1 MHAFPPPIDPSYV
14 PSVSLTKVPA
24 RTPTEDIIAILER
37 DGGVILTGLVSRQD
51 LAAVNDELE
60 PYVQKAKADE
70 THAAYDLVPN
80 QTVMVPGV
88 VGKSP
93 TIARIAEF
101 NDVIDRV
108 RTAILQKKCT
118 ATWEDRTE
126 EFAIGPLLNSSLT
139 YHIGY
144 GGPRQR
150 LHRDDM
156 IHGIYHHAGE
166 YSLSRET
173 MLGFMIAGSKTTRE
187 NGATMAIPGS
197 HKWDHARVP
206 KVEEVCFAGK
216 PEFYFLLPS
225 YEATQG
231 LNTILAV
238 KKNEIFLTNV
248 NNLEMEPGSAFV
260 FLGTVYHGAGH
271 NSVPDQ
277 VRKVYGLFF
286 IPGTLRPEENQFLAI
301 PRSKVLGMSEKMLS
315 LLGYKKPD
323 TWLGIVNNGDPAENL
338 AEVLKMANS

>member
-14 PSVSLTKVPA
+14 PSVSLTKIPA
-24 RTPTEDIIAILER
+24 TAPTEDIIAVLKR
-37 DGGVILTGLVSRQD
+37 DGGLILTDLVSSQD
-51 LAAVNDELE
+51 IAAVNDELE
-60 PYVQKAKADE
+60 PYVQKAKAD

-93 TIARIAEF
+93 TMAKIAEF
-101 NDVIDRV
+101 EVIDEL
-108 RTAILQKKCT
+108 RTVTLQKKCT
-118 ATWEDRTE
+118 ATWEDRIE
-126 EFAIGPLLNSSLT
+126 EFSIGPLLNSSLT
-139 YHIGY
+139 YHMSY

-156 IHGIYHHAGE
+156 IHGIHHGGE
-166 YSLSRET
+166 HSLSNET
-173 MLGFMIAGSKTTRE
+173 MLGFMIAGSTTTRE

-197 HKWDHARVP
+197 HKWDHTRVP
-206 KVEEVCFAGK
+206 KIDEVCFA
-216 PEFYFLLPS
+216 
-225 YEATQG
+225 
-231 LNTILAV
+231 
-238 KKNEIFLTNV
+238 
-248 NNLEMEPGSAFV
+248 EMEPGSAFV

-277 VRKVYGLFF
+277 VRKLYGLFF

-301 PRSKVLGMSEKMLS
+301 PRSNVLGMSDKMLS

-323 TWLGIVNNGDPAENL
+323 TWLGIVNNSDPAENL
-338 AEVLKMANS
+338 LEVLNMASL